1 MAPRAPDQTR
11 QRILDAAAD
20 IFAAKGYHEAAV
32 DDIVRASAT
41 SKGAVYFHFP
51 SKEQLFLALID
62 AMADRLLRAVD
73 KAIAAADD
81 PAICPV
87 CKSDAERQISRFL
100 YDRGDQLDVLPS
112 VPNFATGSRAHA
124 RGCACCVPFRR

>member
-1 MAPRAPDQTR
+1 MPLYEYVCPEC
-11 QRILDAAAD
+11 DALW
-20 IFAAKGYHEAAV
+20 EE
-32 DDIVRASAT
+32 RRS
-41 SKGAVYFHFP
+41 
-51 SKEQLFLALID
+51 
-62 AMADRLLRAVD
+62 
-73 KAIAAADD
+73 IAAADD